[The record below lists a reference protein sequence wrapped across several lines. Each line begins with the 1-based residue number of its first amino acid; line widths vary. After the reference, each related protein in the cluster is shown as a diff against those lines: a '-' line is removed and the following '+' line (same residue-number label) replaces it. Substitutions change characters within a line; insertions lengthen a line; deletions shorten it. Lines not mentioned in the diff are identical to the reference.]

1 MTMEAHPLSRWR
13 QSPSVAWL
21 AAQRNLLDS
30 MGRRGTVGAAA
41 TSGVK
46 ALWAISKGLGNFE
59 GKILEMLAHHQNTLE
74 DHEERLRAG
83 KL

>member
-1 MTMEAHPLSRWR
+1 VGIAESIA
-13 QSPSVAWL
+13 L
-21 AAQRNLLDS
+21 AGLVL
-30 MGRRGTVGAAA
+30 TVGATA

-59 GKILEMLAHHQNTLE
+59 GKILEILKRQQE
-74 DHEERLRAG
+74 QIQDHEERLRAG

>member
-1 MTMEAHPLSRWR
+1 MGIAESIAL
-13 QSPSVAWL
+13 VGL
-21 AAQRNLLDS
+21 AV
-30 MGRRGTVGAAA
+30 TVGATAA
-41 TSGVK
+41 SGVK

>member
-1 MTMEAHPLSRWR
+1 MG
-13 QSPSVAWL
+13 L
-21 AAQRNLLDS
+21 AESIALAGLVL
-30 MGRRGTVGAAA
+30 TVGATA

-59 GKILEMLAHHQNTLE
+59 GKILEMLAHHQSTLE
-74 DHEERLRAG
+74 DHEERLRSG

>member
-1 MTMEAHPLSRWR
+1 MGIAESIA
-13 QSPSVAWL
+13 L
-21 AAQRNLLDS
+21 AGLVL
-30 MGRRGTVGAAA
+30 TVGATA

-59 GKILEMLAHHQNTLE
+59 GKILEILKRQQE
-74 DHEERLRAG
+74 QIQDHEERLRAG

>member
-1 MTMEAHPLSRWR
+1 MG
-13 QSPSVAWL
+13 VAESIAL
-21 AAQRNLLDS
+21 AGLVLT
-30 MGRRGTVGAAA
+30 GGATA